1 VKEVIGNAQG
11 KQIANTAGA
20 SMPQVTPPRR
30 GGGVNTTTSGYHNTH
45 PANPNLLLPYYQATG
60 YGPTLPVGGIPYM
73 AWPETRPP
81 VTSVN
86 PFMLNTDRAASGE
99 MSDGIR
105 DQVTQTLRELGF
117 APRGHVKA
125 YHKPYPEYFDMVPYP
140 RGFRVPNF
148 VKFTGDD
155 NRMTYEHVGQ
165 YLA

>member
-1 VKEVIGNAQG
+1 
-11 KQIANTAGA
+11 
-20 SMPQVTPPRR
+20 
-30 GGGVNTTTSGYHNTH
+30 
-45 PANPNLLLPYYQATG
+45 
-60 YGPTLPVGGIPYM
+60 M

-125 YHKPYPEYFDMVPYP
+125 YHKPYPEYFDTVPYP